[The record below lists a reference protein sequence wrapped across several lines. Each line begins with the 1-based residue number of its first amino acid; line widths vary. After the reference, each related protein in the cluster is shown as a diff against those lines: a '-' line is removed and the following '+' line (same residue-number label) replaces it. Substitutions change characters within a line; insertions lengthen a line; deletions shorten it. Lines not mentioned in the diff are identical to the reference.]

1 MSDKKQIDRL
11 FQEKFKNFEVTPN
24 DAVWENINN
33 RLHKDK
39 RKRRVIPIW
48 WKLGGVAAILLLMIA
63 VGNVIYNE
71 FSSTDAPVVNTE
83 DTNSEDVK
91 NKDINTTAPIVNTT
105 VSDGEES
112 NASNQ
117 DSDSNVTLS
126 GTNSDDDA
134 NRPLNTSSNSSSKN
148 NIVTT
153 SNQKSNIENNQ
164 KNNTTSS
171 TTNKDAVV
179 TTKSN
184 LLEED
189 LNASNKEKAIVDETK
204 TNSKSAV
211 TDTNKK
217 DDDLL
222 DEKKEEITN
231 KKTIEE
237 AIGEANEDKEKEED
251 EKLNRWSVTPN
262 VAPVYFNTLGKGSSL
277 DEQFVENSKSGEVNM
292 SYGVGGSYAI
302 NKNLKIRAGINKVD
316 LGYSTNNVI
325 AYQNI
330 DSTGIVGSRSHLRNV
345 TMSDNAKN
353 ISFISTQTLN
363 RSNTPEIINNKI
375 KGSLD
380 QQFGFIEVPI
390 EIEYAVINKKL
401 GVNVIGGFSTL
412 IVDHNEVYSVIQGNR
427 TLIGEANNLNDI
439 SYSANF
445 GLGINYKISK
455 KINVNLEPTF
465 KYQIKT
471 FNNSSGD
478 FQPYFIGVYT
488 GLRFKF

>member
-105 VSDGEES
+105 ASDGEES

-153 SNQKSNIENNQ
+153 SNQKPNIENNQ

-237 AIGEANEDKEKEED
+237 AIAEANEDKEKEED

-302 NKNLKIRAGINKVD
+302 NKNLKIRAGINK
-316 LGYSTNNVI
+316 
-325 AYQNI
+325 
-330 DSTGIVGSRSHLRNV
+330 
-345 TMSDNAKN
+345 
-353 ISFISTQTLN
+353 
-363 RSNTPEIINNKI
+363 
-375 KGSLD
+375 
-380 QQFGFIEVPI
+380 
-390 EIEYAVINKKL
+390 
-401 GVNVIGGFSTL
+401 
-412 IVDHNEVYSVIQGNR
+412 
-427 TLIGEANNLNDI
+427 
-439 SYSANF
+439 
-445 GLGINYKISK
+445 
-455 KINVNLEPTF
+455 
-465 KYQIKT
+465 
-471 FNNSSGD
+471 
-478 FQPYFIGVYT
+478 
-488 GLRFKF
+488 